1 MYCMYRIIVPAL
13 VPSLIKA
20 VAVEPQVV
28 YQPHFGA
35 QRYRDCYS
43 MCGLQSWAPLSISH
57 LDHSTPTSRDYL

>member
-1 MYCMYRIIVPAL
+1 MYRIIVPAL

-43 MCGLQSWAPLSISH
+43 VQHVRSSVKGSSEHQSSGS
-57 LDHSTPTSRDYL
+57 